1 MNLVLFLNKCD
12 LLQKKLDAGTQLK
25 TYMTSYGDRAN
36 NFESIAR
43 YFQSKFAAMHQA
55 MTPNPER
62 ELYIHLTS
70 VIDTR
75 ATEKIINSGQCSF
88 VLSK

>member
-1 MNLVLFLNKCD
+1 
-12 LLQKKLDAGTQLK
+12 
-25 TYMTSYGDRAN
+25 MTSYGDRPN

-43 YFQSKFAAMHQA
+43 YFQSKFAAMHQS

-70 VIDTR
+70 VIDTQ
-75 ATEKIINSGQCSF
+75 ATKKIINSG
-88 VLSK
+88 